1 MKRIVSVPITKL
13 LTTIIVLLILVG
25 GNSNRVKS
33 NESLENASQS
43 SQNQINLQVKDEGP
57 ITQSPEE
64 ILLAQ
69 MSLEEKVGQ
78 VFLARYPETESLKM
92 ADEYNLGGYIWFAHD
107 FENKTPEQVLSK
119 TTTLQ
124 ENNPINMLM
133 AVDEEG
139 GTVTRI
145 SLFSQYREE
154 PFESPYDYYLS
165 GSWDEV
171 RSTEQEKA
179 NLLKS
184 LGFNMNLAPVA
195 DVTVTPEDF
204 IFNRSF
210 SSDPELVV
218 KFIELSLE
226 VFEEANVGAVLK
238 HFPGYGSNVD
248 THIGIAYDNRTID
261 ELRSHDFIPFKVGIE
276 NDVDAILVSHN
287 VMTSI
292 DFEVPATLSSAV
304 INILRENL
312 NYNGVIMT
320 DDLIMDGLT
329 QFASAPE
336 AALLAIEAGN
346 DLLISSELSTQWPA
360 VLEAV
365 KSGRISEERLNTSV
379 LRILRLKLNL
389 GIIE

>member
-1 MKRIVSVPITKL
+1 MKRIVSVPITKI

-210 SSDPELVV
+210 SSDPELVA

-261 ELRSHDFIPFKVGIE
+261 ELRSHDFTPFKVGIE

>member
-57 ITQSPEE
+57 VTQSPEE

-210 SSDPELVV
+210 SSDPELVA

-292 DFEVPATLSSAV
+292 DSEVPATLSSAV

-365 KSGRISEERLNTSV
+365 KGGRISEERLNTSV

>member
-57 ITQSPEE
+57 VTQSPEE

-210 SSDPELVV
+210 SSDPELVA

-292 DFEVPATLSSAV
+292 DSEVPATLSSAV

-329 QFASAPE
+329 QFASARE

>member
-1 MKRIVSVPITKL
+1 MKRIVSVPITKI

-210 SSDPELVV
+210 SSDPELVA

>member
-43 SQNQINLQVKDEGP
+43 SQNQIKLQVKDEGP

-210 SSDPELVV
+210 SSDPELVA

>member
-210 SSDPELVV
+210 SSDPELVA